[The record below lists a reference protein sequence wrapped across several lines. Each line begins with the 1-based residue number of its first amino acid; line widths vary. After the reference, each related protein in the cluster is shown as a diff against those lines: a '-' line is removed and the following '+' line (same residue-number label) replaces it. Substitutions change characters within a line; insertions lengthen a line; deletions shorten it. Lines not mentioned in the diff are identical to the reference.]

1 MEAQNESQNGQE
13 VHQWNYKNL
22 SGLSTFPKFHNQ
34 SYPMSMR
41 AKESIG
47 LLEKS
52 AKYLITAQEMLQKIS
67 EPVVW
72 AEICMHQYVQKS
84 KYTEDLWV
92 MGLEKFSHSGDY
104 LDQISSYY
112 LAEKKY
118 HKALSF
124 IGKNGN
130 KNKNGGII
138 AAFGLAQY
146 GLVLDFY
153 QMMNSA
159 ENKHLNEE
167 FINIIAYSAMQ
178 ISQYDI
184 AEKLYVSLVEKKGG
198 KSLPSL
204 KESLLS
210 QFGNEAKMDVW
221 AKSISASIREKTS
234 LTEISIGNWV
244 TYGSILMHQEK
255 YSEALDIL
263 LKVRSSYF

>member
-1 MEAQNESQNGQE
+1 MEVQNERQNPSDYSPWYHKHSFGSLHGQ
-13 VHQWNYKNL
+13 
-22 SGLSTFPKFHNQ
+22 FPANGISSSANEAINQ
-34 SYPMSMR
+34 
-41 AKESIG
+41 
-47 LLEKS
+47 LEKS
-52 AKYLITAQEMLQKIS
+52 GTILVASQKILKKIS

-72 AEICMHQYVQKS
+72 AEICMHYYVQKS

-146 GLVLDFY
+146 GMALDFY
-153 QMMNSA
+153 LAMNADEKRS
-159 ENKHLNEE
+159 LNEE
-167 FINIIAYSAMQ
+167 IHQILAYSAMQ
-178 ISQYDI
+178 IARYDI
-184 AEKLYVSLVEKKGG
+184 AEKLYVSLMEKKGG
-198 KSLPSL
+198 RALPSL

-210 QFGNEAKMDVW
+210 QFGNEAKMEAW
-221 AKSISASIREKTS
+221 AKSISASIREKTN
-234 LTEISIGNWV
+234 LTEIPIGNWV
-244 TYGSILMHQEK
+244 TYGSILMHQERYK
-255 YSEALDIL
+255 EALDIL